1 MPPMSQ
7 NPNAPVFVSNLPPTE
22 AASNTLGLAGF
33 ITSLV
38 GIAFTGGVL
47 CPVGLILSLIALS
60 RRPRGFAVAGV
71 VLGALGSCG
80 GCLVLAL
87 FTLVGGAALAGA
99 LAVVVTGGT
108 QGLETLDH
116 MMQVDV
122 AIEAYER
129 KHGEL
134 PAELSQLGLPEGI
147 LKDGWGHP
155 LEYRLDRGVA
165 RWNWKLRTPGPDGVL
180 QDSDLTFE
188 GDAPAPAQP

>member
-1 MPPMSQ
+1 MSQ
-7 NPNAPVFVSNLPPTE
+7 NPNTSVFVSNLPPPD
-22 AASNTLGLAGF
+22 ARSNALGLAGF

-38 GIAFTGGVL
+38 GIVFTGGVL

-60 RRPRGFAVAGV
+60 RWPRGFAVAGV

-80 GCLVLAL
+80 GCLVLSL
-87 FTLVGGAALAGA
+87 FTLVGGAALVGA

-129 KHGEL
+129 EHGALPEEL
-134 PAELSQLGLPEGI
+134 GTLGLPESI

-155 LEYRLDRGVA
+155 LEYRLDRGTT
-165 RWNWKLRTPGPDGVL
+165 RWNWKLRAPGPDGVL

-188 GDAPAPAQP
+188 GDAPVPAKP